1 MHGVWM
7 LYHDNNNS
15 LMTDAGMPISHDPE
29 ELQAVVYE
37 AHRDVVDV
45 LALLDRVV
53 RVPALPTDLALDIR
67 AWAER
72 VTTRARLAPAQDAT
86 ELEERMTRI
95 TRHNERLRA
104 ALKELQAMVLEGTP
118 PANII
123 SAALADREVDRSAA
137 KQKPQ

>member
-1 MHGVWM
+1 
-7 LYHDNNNS
+7 
-15 LMTDAGMPISHDPE
+15 MPMSHDLE

-72 VTTRARLAPAQDAT
+72 VTSRTRLAPAQDAT

-95 TRHNERLRA
+95 TQHNERLRA

-137 KQKPQ
+137 KQKTQ